1 MTKMEMM
8 KKHIETLLTMEVFE
22 YCLNAEELPKEFDKA
37 LLEVA
42 ELLDEAVMSLEDV
55 HEYLEEDEDGYEAR
69 YCEVTYPG
77 VTLEQVQN
85 TLETAV
91 KMMPEDLQLL
101 GRVAIAATE
110 VRIIDGEILYVNPPF
125 CGQIANFLWQTREIP
140 KNPQVQVKEF
150 KEE

>member
-1 MTKMEMM
+1 MKKMEMM
-8 KKHIETLLTMEVFE
+8 GFINELLTMEIFE
-22 YCLNAEELPKEFDKA
+22 YCLNAEELPKGFDHA
-37 LLEVA
+37 LFEVS
-42 ELLDEAVMSLEDV
+42 ELLDEAIMTLAEIS
-55 HEYLEEDEDGYEAR
+55 EYLEEEEDGYEAR

-110 VRIIDGEILYVNPPF
+110 VHIIDGEVLYVNPPF
-125 CGQIANFLWQTREIP
+125 CGEIANFLWRTREIP
-140 KNPQVQVKEF
+140 ESPQVKVREN
-150 KEE
+150 